1 MSRESQNTRFH
12 VALSICLVLGL
23 IEAAILMAIGDHLD
37 ATGLELV
44 FRLFLLVC
52 FGVMVGFLQ
61 WFLPYATIV
70 LGITKIREQR
80 REDLEALG
88 DENVVHA
95 DPEGERKLH
104 DYLTATT
111 SLEARIGLL
120 QRSDPYIPPEQ
131 RAPEGKKPPRAF
143 LSKTGWNI
151 LSGTM
156 IAGTLSGVL
165 LGHLHGLGGG
175 PSDGTGVLRLFAAA
189 MAGALLSAPFGLV
202 AALLFG
208 RITQV
213 EEEDDAGAGGS
224 ETA

>member
-1 MSRESQNTRFH
+1 M
-12 VALSICLVLGL
+12 VLGL
-23 IEAAILMAIGDHLD
+23 IEAAFLMAIGDHFD
-37 ATGLELV
+37 AGGLELA
-44 FRLFLLVC
+44 FRILLLVC
-52 FGVMVGFLQ
+52 LGVMLGFLQ
-61 WFLPYATIV
+61 WFLPYAVVI
-70 LGITKIREQR
+70 LGISKIREQR

-95 DPEGERKLH
+95 DPDGERKLH

-131 RAPEGKKPPRAF
+131 RAPEDAKPPRAF
-143 LSKTGWNI
+143 LSKVGWNI

-165 LGHLHGLGGG
+165 LGHLHGLGGDAN
-175 PSDGTGVLRLFAAA
+175 DGSGVLRLFAAA
-189 MAGALLSAPFGLV
+189 MAGAVLSAPFGLV

-213 EEEDDAGAGGS
+213 EEADDAGAGGP